1 MITII
6 EAIGK
11 NYKKIKLKDNESYH
25 GGKKHM
31 NETLDE
37 FMKECNISPYEDY
50 AKLCISLE
58 ECGLKAVRPLVYI
71 DLSDNEEKI
80 NLLEDW

>member
-11 NYKKIKLKDNESYH
+11 NYKKVKLKDNESYH
-25 GGKKHM
+25 GGKRHM
-31 NETLDE
+31 NETLGE

-50 AKLCISLE
+50 AKLCVSLE
-58 ECGLKAVRPLVYI
+58 ELGLIAVRPLTFV
-71 DLSDNEEKI
+71 DLSDNEKEI
-80 NLLEDW
+80 NLLENW